1 MGAADIGYL
10 LAMSHVLDM
19 VGATVVVL
27 LVLMVLAAAVG
38 FLLARLE
45 RRRAR
50 RINDD
55 LAEMRDQPGRHR
67 RHRG

>member
-1 MGAADIGYL
+1 MNAADIGYL
-10 LAMSHVLDM
+10 RAMTSYVLDM

-27 LVLMVLAAAVG
+27 IVLMVLAAGAG

-50 RINDD
+50 RIHDD
-55 LAEMRDQPGRHR
+55 LVEMRDQPGRHR
-67 RHRG
+67 R

>member
-1 MGAADIGYL
+1 MNAADIGYL
-10 LAMSHVLDM
+10 RAMTSYVLDM

-27 LVLMVLAAAVG
+27 IVLMVLAAGTG

-50 RINDD
+50 RIHDD
-55 LAEMRDQPGRHR
+55 LVEMRDQPGRHR
-67 RHRG
+67 R

>member
-1 MGAADIGYL
+1 MNAADIGYL
-10 LAMSHVLDM
+10 RAMTSNVLDM

-27 LVLMVLAAAVG
+27 LVLMVLAATAG

-50 RINDD
+50 RIHED
-55 LAEMRDQPGRHR
+55 LVEMRDQRGRHR
-67 RHRG
+67 R

>member
-1 MGAADIGYL
+1 MSAADIGYL
-10 LAMSHVLDM
+10 LAMTSSVLGM

-27 LVLMVLAAAVG
+27 VVLMVLAATAG

-50 RINDD
+50 RIHED
-55 LAEMRDQPGRHR
+55 LVEMRDQRGRHR
-67 RHRG
+67 R

>member
-1 MGAADIGYL
+1 MDAAEIGYVL
-10 LAMSHVLDM
+10 IMTADVLDM

-27 LVLMVLAAAVG
+27 VVLMVLAGAAG

-50 RINDD
+50 RIHDD
-55 LAEMRDQPGRHR
+55 LVRMRDER
-67 RHRG
+67 RRQRG

>member
-1 MGAADIGYL
+1 MNAADIGYL
-10 LAMSHVLDM
+10 RAMTSYVLDM

-27 LVLMVLAAAVG
+27 LVLMVLAAGTG

-50 RINDD
+50 RIHDD
-55 LAEMRDQPGRHR
+55 LVEMRDQPGRHR
-67 RHRG
+67 R

>member
-1 MGAADIGYL
+1 MGAADTGYL
-10 LAMSHVLDM
+10 IYMTSNVLDM

-27 LVLMVLAAAVG
+27 LVLMVLAASAG

-50 RINDD
+50 RIHDD
-55 LAEMRDQPGRHR
+55 LVEMRDHPGRHR
-67 RHRG
+67 R

>member
-1 MGAADIGYL
+1 MNADDIGYL
-10 LAMSHVLDM
+10 LAMTSNVLDM

-27 LVLMVLAAAVG
+27 LVLMVLAASAG

-50 RINDD
+50 RIHHD
-55 LAEMRDQPGRHR
+55 LVEMRDQPGRHR
-67 RHRG
+67 R

>member
-1 MGAADIGYL
+1 MGAAHSGYPIS
-10 LAMSHVLDM
+10 MTSNVLDM

-27 LVLMVLAAAVG
+27 VVLMVLAATAG

-50 RINDD
+50 RIHHD
-55 LAEMRDQPGRHR
+55 LVEMRDHPGRHR
-67 RHRG
+67 R

>member
-1 MGAADIGYL
+1 MASSA
-10 LAMSHVLDM
+10 LDM

-27 LVLMVLAAAVG
+27 FVLMVLAAAAG

-50 RINDD
+50 RIHDD
-55 LAEMRDQPGRHR
+55 LVEMRDQRGRHR
-67 RHRG
+67 RGRP

>member
-1 MGAADIGYL
+1 MNAADIGYL
-10 LAMSHVLDM
+10 RAMTSYVLDM

-27 LVLMVLAAAVG
+27 LVLMVLAAAAG

-50 RINDD
+50 RIHDD
-55 LAEMRDQPGRHR
+55 LVEMRDQPGRHR
-67 RHRG
+67 R

>member
-1 MGAADIGYL
+1 MNAADIGYL
-10 LAMSHVLDM
+10 PAMTSYVLDM

-27 LVLMVLAAAVG
+27 LVLMVLAAGAG

-50 RINDD
+50 RIHDD
-55 LAEMRDQPGRHR
+55 LVEMRDQPGRHR
-67 RHRG
+67 R

>member
-1 MGAADIGYL
+1 MSAAAIGYQL
-10 LAMSHVLDM
+10 SMESSILDM

-27 LVLMVLAAAVG
+27 VVLMVLAAAAG

-50 RINDD
+50 RIHDD
-55 LAEMRDQPGRHR
+55 LVEMRDQRGRHR
-67 RHRG
+67 R